1 MRSNRNSAKPE
12 SAVVREA
19 LSVVGGARK
28 GHLSQEHRSVM
39 VVKAVAVVGAGH
51 VGVPHAITL
60 ALKCPSIR
68 VTIVDTDKRKVA
80 AWKCVAAGL
89 PNPRLFC
96 CQSCC

>member
-1 MRSNRNSAKPE
+1 
-12 SAVVREA
+12 
-19 LSVVGGARK
+19 
-28 GHLSQEHRSVM
+28 M